1 MAADQYSRLE
11 KLVLEHDYVYM
22 LLFNLII
29 RHDERL
35 RKDVAEALQLLLQSQ
50 ARTLPVPPGVLRLLQ
65 ALLDELLKPAPQDP
79 VEEVMS
85 AHPVGLVRLVS

>member
-50 ARTLPVPPGVLRLLQ
+50 ASGSSGTPRRTAAVASLAR
-65 ALLDELLKPAPQDP
+65 
-79 VEEVMS
+79 
-85 AHPVGLVRLVS
+85 